1 MVPMIYD
8 MFFFLFFGFNETF
21 LFSGEVGGKGDLYK
35 YHKYQLN
42 YTFIRLLRK

>member
-21 LFSGEVGGKGDLYK
+21 LFSGEVGGKGDVY
-35 YHKYQLN
+35 KYQLN

>member
-21 LFSGEVGGKGDLYK
+21 LFSGEVGGKGDVYK

-42 YTFIRLLRK
+42 YTFIILLRK